1 MARAFNT
8 KVRHREFNPD
18 DLILRKALHV
28 APNSRGKFSYK
39 YDGPFV
45 VKETFSGG
53 AIILSD
59 MERTE
64 NALPVNADAL
74 KKYYP

>member
-1 MARAFNT
+1 MEAVLPIEVEIPSMRIIAEAELEEA
-8 KVRHREFNPD
+8 KWE
-18 DLILRKALHV
+18 
-28 APNSRGKFSYK
+28 SSGKFSYK

-45 VKETFSGG
+45 VKEVFSRG
-53 AIILSD
+53 AVVLSD
-59 MERTE
+59 MDGTE

>member
-1 MARAFNT
+1 MARAFNA
-8 KVRHREFNPD
+8 KVRQREFYPGN
-18 DLILRKALHV
+18 LVLRKVLHIALDF
-28 APNSRGKFSYK
+28 RGKFANK

-45 VKETFSGG
+45 VREVFSGE

-59 MERTE
+59 MDGTE